1 MTKILIIDDDR
12 TVRHIV
18 ATGLNGYA
26 GISVVTAADG
36 DAALEH
42 VNSEKPSVVLLDIY
56 LPNHNGL
63 ELFRKIRAID
73 RKLPVIFITGDTSSE
88 TAIQAMRAGAFD
100 YLSKPLD
107 IGQIKSLVLS
117 AINARRMMDEPVAF
131 LVGDGESGGE
141 RFIGKSKSMIE
152 VYKSIGRVA
161 AENVAVLI
169 RGESGCGKELV
180 ARALVQHSDRLDKPF
195 VAVNC
200 AAIPDQ
206 LLESEL
212 FGHEK
217 GAFTGA
223 ERRRLGRFE
232 QCDGGT
238 IFLDEIGDMSTIIQ
252 GKVLRLLQEQKFER
266 VGGNEVVSTNVRVIA
281 ATNRPLEAMVADHLF
296 REDLLYRLNG
306 FTIDL
311 PPLRERTEDI
321 PLLLEYF
328 LRRAKTDMGKKD
340 IRGISPAAYDVLLHY
355 DWPGN
360 VRQLQSA
367 IRHSMINTTGTVIG
381 VDNLPS
387 FLNGTATVRSPKI
400 PSVSDIA
407 IGMES
412 EVDSDNKVA
421 VDTPIANQKVE
432 SLWLSSVDDFQLF
445 KFIDER
451 LAAGSTNIYAEALE
465 HMERRLFAKIL
476 DVTNGNQSKT
486 AELLGITRGKV
497 RDRIA
502 AFGILLERTVS
513 VGKQ

>member
-381 VDNLPS
+381 VVAGLAIANGILPGLGS
-387 FLNGTATVRSPKI
+387 LIVAGPL
-400 PSVSDIA
+400 A
-407 IGMES
+407 IVG
-412 EVDSDNKVA
+412 VVA
-421 VDTPIANQKVE
+421 VKVIELPAQTAAAVVGEIVKPGNALTVTDTVEAIALQP
-432 SLWLSSVDDFQLF
+432 
-445 KFIDER
+445 
-451 LAAGSTNIYAEALE
+451 
-465 HMERRLFAKIL
+465 
-476 DVTNGNQSKT
+476 
-486 AELLGITRGKV
+486 
-497 RDRIA
+497 
-502 AFGILLERTVS
+502 
-513 VGKQ
+513 